1 MLLCGGR
8 VHVIFVYC
16 GVVVCVGIGVGF
28 DVFVVVFI
36 GVSLLYLTELQGD
49 RDDDFWGR

>member
-1 MLLCGGR
+1 MQ
-8 VHVIFVYC
+8 VVFVDC
-16 GVVVCVGIGVGF
+16 GVVVCVRVSVSF

-49 RDDDFWGR
+49 RDDDVWGR

>member
-1 MLLCGGR
+1 MQ
-8 VHVIFVYC
+8 VVFVDC
-16 GVVVCVGIGVGF
+16 GVVACVRVSVSF

-49 RDDDFWGR
+49 RDDDVWGR